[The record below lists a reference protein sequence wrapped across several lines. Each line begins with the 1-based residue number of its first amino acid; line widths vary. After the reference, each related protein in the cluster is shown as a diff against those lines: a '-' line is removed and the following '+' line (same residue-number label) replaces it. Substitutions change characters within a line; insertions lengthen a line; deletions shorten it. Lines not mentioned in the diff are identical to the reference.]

1 MPLRPPWRWR
11 SSPRWQDEKLQRRG
25 GREEEGKDPQ
35 QDPPAGRRPLVLFGP
50 LRAQAQQIVRCFQP
64 PPTGCRSNGRNGH
77 PCGQEHKSICSQ
89 VEGRVEEGLRR
100 PPCRGCRV
108 HPQTVRPTP
117 TLPGDLAVGAGGEGW
132 PLDLGPPS
140 GPWGTLFAGRTG
152 NPPSTQDP
160 VTRNA
165 AGRGEIADPQ
175 R

>member
-1 MPLRPPWRWR
+1 MEV
-11 SSPRWQDEKLQRRG
+11 EKFSEVAGWKAAERRG
-25 GREEEGKDPQ
+25 EGRGGKG
-35 QDPPAGRRPLVLFGP
+35 PPAGPPGRQKTFGS
-50 LRAQAQQIVRCFQP
+50 LWASESTGFAQQIVRCFQP
-64 PPTGCRSNGRNGH
+64 PPTGCTSNGRNGH

-108 HPQTVRPTP
+108 HPQTLRPTP
-117 TLPGDLAVGAGGEGW
+117 TPPGDLAVGAGGEGW